1 MGKPIRR
8 ARYAEIDT
16 FRGERIAAAMRARG
30 MDYNCQLCYDIG
42 VAESSLC
49 RWRQGRPISLA
60 HAAALSLK
68 LGISLDYLLLGSIA
82 CEHDNFAARAEQLS
96 TALGRLPENLR
107 HLVWELLQSL
117 SKTSATRVRMHTGHR
132 AADVL
137 DSRTQ

>member
-1 MGKPIRR
+1 MGKVVHGTG
-8 ARYAEIDT
+8 YAEIDVM
-16 FRGERIAAAMRARG
+16 RGERIAAAMREHG

-68 LGISLDYLLLGSIA
+68 LGISLDYLLLGSVMH
-82 CEHDNFAARAEQLS
+82 EHDNFAARAEQLD
-96 TALGRLPENLR
+96 TTLTRLPGELRNLV
-107 HLVWELLQSL
+107 LELLQSL
-117 SKTSATRVRMHTGHR
+117 SKTSATRVRMHTSHR
-132 AADVL
+132 AADAL